1 MELSELKEIID
12 KALQLCQRKLNEQP
26 TIVLSESDF
35 ERLLSWRIMKE
46 LNQNN
51 YKRHQPT
58 DYTVH
63 TQITHYKDGI
73 IKHNRRPD
81 ILLLTEEGMRNADTP
96 KGFIYTEDSFALEL
110 KYIRAN
116 DTDYLRKVKGDF
128 RKRKE
133 IYNKSWLYFVVL
145 IESDNNTEY
154 NEKKTKIEIA
164 ANKIPEYETN
174 LFCFVMRKEKV
185 DYDKII

>member
-12 KALQLCQRKLNEQP
+12 KALRLCQCKLYKQP

-51 YKRHQPT
+51 YKKHQPT

-96 KGFIYTEDSFALEL
+96 KGFIYTEESFALEL

-116 DTDYLRKVKGDF
+116 DTDYLRKVKEDF

-133 IYNKSWLYFVVL
+133 IYNKSWLYVVVL
-145 IESDNNTEY
+145 IESDRNSDY
-154 NEKKTKIEIA
+154 KDKKNKIESVA
-164 ANKIPEYETN
+164 RKIQEYDST
-174 LFCFVMRKEKV
+174 LFCFVMRKKKV
-185 DYDKII
+185 DFDKIV

>member
-1 MELSELKEIID
+1 MELSELKVIID
-12 KALQLCQRKLNEQP
+12 KALRLCQCKLNEQP

-51 YKRHQPT
+51 YKKHQPT

-81 ILLLTEEGMRNADTP
+81 IILLTDEGLRNANTP
-96 KGFIYTEDSFALEL
+96 KAFIYTEESFALEL

-116 DTDYLRKVKGDF
+116 DTDYLRKVKEDF

-133 IYNKSWLYFVVL
+133 IYNKSWLYVVVL
-145 IESDNNTEY
+145 IESESNKDYVDKKSKIESAARKIHEY
-154 NEKKTKIEIA
+154 N
-164 ANKIPEYETN
+164 TN
-174 LFCFVMRKEKV
+174 LFCFVMRKKKV
-185 DYDKII
+185 DYDIIR